1 MDNEIVWKKLFG
13 KKVRLERVK
22 RDWSQEK
29 LAELS
34 NLNINSISTIES
46 GKSAPNLITIIKLA
60 QAFKIE
66 LPKILDF
73 NFD

>member
-1 MDNEIVWKKLFG
+1 MDNELVWKKLFG

-29 LAELS
+29 LAEVS

-46 GKSAPNLITIIKLA
+46 GKSAPNLLTIVKLA
-60 QAFKIE
+60 QAFNID

>member
-1 MDNEIVWKKLFG
+1 MDDGLVYKKMFG
-13 KKVRLERVK
+13 KKIRLERVK

-29 LAELS
+29 LAEIS
-34 NLNINSISTIES
+34 NLNINSISTIEI

-60 QAFKIE
+60 QAFKID